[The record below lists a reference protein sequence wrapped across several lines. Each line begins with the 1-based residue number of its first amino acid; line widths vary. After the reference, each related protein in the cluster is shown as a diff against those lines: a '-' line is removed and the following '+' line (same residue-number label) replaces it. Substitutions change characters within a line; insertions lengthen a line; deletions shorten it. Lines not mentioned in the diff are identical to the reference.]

1 MRVDQL
7 QSAAPAERAR
17 AKEQFVAGLRD
28 ELEGL
33 MGLLRGK
40 DEQLAGKKRI
50 DPTSAEFQ
58 AVEILQF
65 ARYSPAADLLVRQ
78 LDTRRTDFPVVSDEF
93 QAFFRFFPFA
103 VAASAVGMPAVPG
116 LTKELGVADV
126 ATTRFQ
132 LSCLVLKEILGE
144 ELALAQLA
152 IAAKNDARLRDAQ
165 RQEQASQFIEMK
177 TAEWEATLCSDYTL
191 D

>member
-1 MRVDQL
+1 MRMDQL
-7 QSAAPAERAR
+7 QSATPDERAR
-17 AKEQFVAGLRD
+17 VKEQFIAGLRD
-28 ELEGL
+28 ELDGL
-33 MGLLRGK
+33 LNFLRGK
-40 DEQLAGKKRI
+40 DEQLARKKRI
-50 DPTSAEFQ
+50 DPSSAEFH

-65 ARYSPAADLLVRQ
+65 ARYSPAADLFVRQ

-103 VAASAVGMPAVPG
+103 VAASAVGMPAVPA

-126 ATTRFQ
+126 ATTQFQ

-152 IAAKNDARLRDAQ
+152 IAAKTDAGIRDAQ
-165 RQEQASQFIEMK
+165 RQEQASQFIQMK
-177 TAEWEATLCSDYTL
+177 TADWEATLCSDYAI